1 MRKIEIFKAVGAT
14 PDEVRYYEKKGF
26 VRSRWKK
33 LRERRVRDYP
43 EGEVR
48 KIELI
53 TKYRREGFELAAAY
67 RKAKEELEQPRLI

>member
-1 MRKIEIFKAVGAT
+1 MRKVEIFKATGAT

-43 EGEVR
+43 KGEVR

>member
-1 MRKIEIFKAVGAT
+1 MRKAEIFKAIGAT

-33 LRERRVRDYP
+33 LKERLIRDYP
-43 EGEVR
+43 KAEVR

-53 TKYRREGFELAAAY
+53 TKYRREGFELDVAY
-67 RKAKEELEQPRLI
+67 QKAKQELEQPRLI